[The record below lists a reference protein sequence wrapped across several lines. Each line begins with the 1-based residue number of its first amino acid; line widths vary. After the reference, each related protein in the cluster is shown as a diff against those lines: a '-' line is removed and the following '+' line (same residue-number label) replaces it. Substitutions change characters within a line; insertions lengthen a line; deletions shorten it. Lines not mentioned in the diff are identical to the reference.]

1 MNLVP
6 SNQNSTMT
14 SREIAELTGKRHDHV
29 LRDIRNMLTT
39 LYGDEAVNAG
49 IPEED
54 KIEKFFEFLGMGID
68 SPKLGNQRIQGL
80 AVSRDG
86 RGFVSEISLDYS
98 HTMTLISGYN
108 VKLRKNVID
117 RWQYLEAQQTIDP
130 MKLLNDPAAMR
141 GLLLGYTEK
150 VLSLELTVATQ
161 APKVEAF
168 DRIAEADGCLGLQEA
183 GKALQQKPNKFIGWL
198 REKGWIYRR
207 AGSKNNLGH
216 AEKVNSGYVTHKVKT
231 IDLPDGSQKVCEQAM
246 ITPKGLA
253 KLAMMLNVNQSRSID
268 LFGGAA

>member
-1 MNLVP
+1 MNLVTQ
-6 SNQNSTMT
+6 NQSITMS
-14 SREIAELTGKRHDHV
+14 SREIAELVNQRHDNVKRTIETLGTKGVISHPQIEDGQKSANGVVEKIYQLGKRDSLIV
-29 LRDIRNMLTT
+29 VAQLC
-39 LYGDEAVNAG
+39 
-49 IPEED
+49 PEFTA
-54 KIEKFFEFLGMGID
+54 KI
-68 SPKLGNQRIQGL
+68 
-80 AVSRDG
+80 V
-86 RGFVSEISLDYS
+86 
-98 HTMTLISGYN
+98 
-108 VKLRKNVID
+108 D
-117 RWQYLEAQQTIDP
+117 RWQELEAQQTIDP
-130 MKLLNDPAAMR
+130 MKILNDPAAMR

-216 AEKVNSGYVTHKVKT
+216 AEKVNSGYVKHTVKT
-231 IDLPDGSQKVCEQAM
+231 IDLPDGAQKVCEQAM